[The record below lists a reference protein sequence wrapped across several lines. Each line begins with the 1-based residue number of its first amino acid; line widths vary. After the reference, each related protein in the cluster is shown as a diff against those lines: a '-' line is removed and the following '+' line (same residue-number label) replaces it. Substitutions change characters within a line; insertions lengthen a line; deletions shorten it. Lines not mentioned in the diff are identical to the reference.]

1 MSWDDDNF
9 EVPALAA
16 ADDEE
21 EQFVAMARA
30 KEEEDINHADGDA
43 PGIPVLV
50 VDLAPMAAAEA
61 ELAGEYSAVRSLVV
75 NALHHDW
82 TGKSSDLMLNHLAWH
97 LPKLQSAALR
107 EAYEA
112 AHPGSML
119 SVIEYPLEVDGVR
132 TATLWR
138 VVTRPTPWEVLD
150 AIKAHLSLAR
160 RPLKF
165 MADFALELEELAEA
179 EAAKAEEI
187 AEGGGGSAAAEEME
201 LEMADEMDV
210 DAPSLLDCVLDVI
223 FERYDANPLDDP
235 LDDSSSST
243 PAAAASS
250 SWTERAI
257 AITQRKKE
265 LKRMW
270 RSTFGGRLPA
280 ASSRVLK
287 HAPRAVSSAARGD
300 NQAVPARGVRSGRP
314 KMLVPPPVVLP

>member
-1 MSWDDDNF
+1 MRS
-9 EVPALAA
+9 
-16 ADDEE
+16 
-21 EQFVAMARA
+21 
-30 KEEEDINHADGDA
+30 
-43 PGIPVLV
+43 GIPVLV

-235 LDDSSSST
+235 LDDSSST

-280 ASSRVLK
+280 ASSR
-287 HAPRAVSSAARGD
+287 ACSSMR
-300 NQAVPARGVRSGRP
+300 RVRSRRRRAATTRRCRR
-314 KMLVPPPVVLP
+314 VA